1 MNGVGEA
8 GWQGRASPQLGWNRC
23 PRRPGEGEAPRKV
36 RVRVPAAPERVSGW
50 VRIQLTLKV
59 LPSAPGQAASPGDH
73 PCGGDPVDGLDVP
86 GVLAATLTLVAEH
99 ISVEA
104 AESWG

>member
-8 GWQGRASPQLGWNRC
+8 GWQGRASPQLGWDRC

-50 VRIQLTLKV
+50 VRIQLTLEVFRGKLPLPGTTPAAVIRSTV
-59 LPSAPGQAASPGDH
+59 LTCQ
-73 PCGGDPVDGLDVP
+73 
-86 GVLAATLTLVAEH
+86 
-99 ISVEA
+99 
-104 AESWG
+104 ES